1 MTAQKLMA
9 VYQKL
14 NASLNEL
21 RRRLG
26 EVMQSVWLELMPPIV
41 RQHPDLDPD
50 KQGLAPEG
58 GAMKKTWSVPDFG
71 FRGAR
76 ARRQACCCRPA

>member
-26 EVMQSVWLELMPPIV
+26 EVMQSVWLELMQPIV
-41 RQHPDLDPD
+41 REHPDLDPD
-50 KQGLAPEG
+50 K
-58 GAMKKTWSVPDFG
+58 
-71 FRGAR
+71 
-76 ARRQACCCRPA
+76 